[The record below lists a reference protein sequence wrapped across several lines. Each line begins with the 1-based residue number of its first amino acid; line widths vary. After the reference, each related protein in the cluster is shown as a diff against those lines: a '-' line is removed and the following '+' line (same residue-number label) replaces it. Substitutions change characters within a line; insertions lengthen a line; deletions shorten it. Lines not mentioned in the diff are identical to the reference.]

1 MQHTV
6 YITTNLANGKF
17 YIGKHSRVKPD
28 SYKGSGV
35 WVQKCKKSKQPLKCD
50 VIAVCQTEKD
60 AYKFEY
66 VMVEAARKQ
75 YPDLCMNFMEGGR
88 GYPAGH
94 NKGKPSSMLGKKHR
108 PESKEKIAEWGIKNR
123 TGEKHHMY
131 GKSHKEDSRRKMSE
145 THLAIGHLRGTKV
158 LCVETGVVYDSL
170 ASAARSVS
178 KDSHGRNNIRK
189 SCQGKNG
196 KIYGFTWQFI

>member
-35 WVQKCKKSKQPLKCD
+35 WVQKCKKSNQPLQCD
-50 VIAVCQTEKD
+50 IVAMCQTEQD
-60 AYKFEY
+60 AYDFEY
-66 VMVEAARKQ
+66 VMVKTAKQQ
-75 YPDLCMNFMEGGR
+75 YPDLCMNFSDGGI
-88 GYPAGH
+88 GFQAGN
-94 NKGKPSSMLGKKHR
+94 NKGKPSPMVGKKHR
-108 PESKEKIAEWGIKNR
+108 PETKAKIAAWGIENR